1 MHNYDVLKAN
11 INDEYIELETK
22 HNDQIKSASWWE
34 IVKEKNLRTPTL
46 LSLGLMYFQQF
57 TGISVIAFYARTL
70 FMVGT
75 LCFIKNLY
83 QGGH

>member
-1 MHNYDVLKAN
+1 MNNYDVLKAN

-46 LSLGLMYFQQF
+46 LSLALMYFQQF
-57 TGISVIAFYARTL
+57 TGITFLAFYARTL
-70 FMVGT
+70 FMVGS
-75 LCFIKNLY
+75 CFFIKNLY